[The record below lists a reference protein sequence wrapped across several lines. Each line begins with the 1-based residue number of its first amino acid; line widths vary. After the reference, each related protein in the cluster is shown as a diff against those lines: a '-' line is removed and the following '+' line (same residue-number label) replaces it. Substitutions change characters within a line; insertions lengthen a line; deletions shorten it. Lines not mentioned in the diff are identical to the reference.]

1 MATTKRKTVT
11 YPLVNQAG
19 EKSSTVRLNA
29 DVFGIEPNSQ
39 VVYDAIQVY
48 LSNRRQ
54 ATAKTK
60 YRSEVSGG
68 GKKPWRQKGTGRAR
82 AGSSRST
89 IWVGGGKVH
98 TPDGNQNYK
107 ISMNKSAHDLALKSA
122 LSTIVEN
129 KALIILEDLKLTGK
143 TKEAADV
150 LKIIEAEGKV
160 LLVVDQDNV
169 EIERGVNNLPGVK
182 LVKSNNVSVYDLI
195 NSDKV
200 VLLKDIIKVLTE
212 RLTVGGNE

>member
-1 MATTKRKTVT
+1 MTEIKRKTVT

-29 DVFGIEPNSQ
+29 EVFGIEPHAQ
-39 VVYDAIQVY
+39 VMFDAIQVY
-48 LSNRRQ
+48 LGNRRQ

-89 IWVGGGKVH
+89 LWVGGGKVH

-107 ISMNKSAHDLALKSA
+107 ISMNKSAHNLALRSA
-122 LSTIVEN
+122 LSTITANKVLIVLEN
-129 KALIILEDLKLTGK
+129 LKLEGK
-143 TKEAADV
+143 TKEAVEVFA
-150 LKIIEAEGKV
+150 KIEAAGKV
-160 LLVVDQDNV
+160 LLVSDHEDLNL
-169 EIERGVNNLPGVK
+169 ERATANLPGLK
-182 LVKSNNVSVYDLI
+182 LVKSTNISVYDLL
-195 NSDKV
+195 NADKV
-200 VLLKDIIKVLTE
+200 VVLKDVVKALTD
-212 RLTVGGNE
+212 RLVVGGNE

>member
-1 MATTKRKTVT
+1 MATAKRKTVT

-19 EKSSTVRLNA
+19 EKSSTMRLNA
-29 DVFGIEPNSQ
+29 EVFGIEPNTQ
-39 VVYDAIQVY
+39 VVYDAVQVY

-107 ISMNKSAHDLALKSA
+107 LSMNKSAHDLALKSA
-122 LSTIVEN
+122 LSAIVES
-129 KALIILEDLKLTGK
+129 KVLILLEDLKLSGK
-143 TKEAADV
+143 TKEAVEV
-150 LKIIEAEGKV
+150 LKNIEANGKV
-160 LLVVDQDNV
+160 LLVADYDGV
-169 EIERGVNNLPGVK
+169 EIERSVSNLPGVK
-182 LVKSNNVSVYDLI
+182 LVKSNNVSVYDLV

-200 VLLKDIIKVLTE
+200 VLLKDVVKVLTD
-212 RLTVGGNE
+212 RLAVGGNE

>member
-129 KALIILEDLKLTGK
+129 KTLIILEDLKLTGK

>member
-1 MATTKRKTVT
+1 MATAKRKTVT

-19 EKSSTVRLNA
+19 EKSSTMRLNA
-29 DVFGIEPNSQ
+29 EVFGIEPNTQ
-39 VVYDAIQVY
+39 VVYDAVQVY

-107 ISMNKSAHDLALKSA
+107 LSMNKSAHDLALKSA
-122 LSTIVEN
+122 LSAIVES
-129 KALIILEDLKLTGK
+129 KVLILLEDLKLSGK
-143 TKEAADV
+143 TKEAVEV
-150 LKIIEAEGKV
+150 LKNIEANGKV
-160 LLVVDQDNV
+160 LLVADYDDV
-169 EIERGVNNLPGVK
+169 EIERSVSNLPGVK
-182 LVKSNNVSVYDLI
+182 LVKSNNVSVYDLV

-200 VLLKDIIKVLTE
+200 VLLKDVVKVLTD
-212 RLTVGGNE
+212 RLVVGGNE

>member
-1 MATTKRKTVT
+1 MATAKRKTVT

-19 EKSSTVRLNA
+19 EKSSTMRLNA
-29 DVFGIEPNSQ
+29 EVFGIEPNTQ
-39 VVYDAIQVY
+39 VVYDAVQVY

-107 ISMNKSAHDLALKSA
+107 LSMNKSAHDLALKSA
-122 LSTIVEN
+122 LSAIVES
-129 KALIILEDLKLTGK
+129 KVLILLKDLKLSGK
-143 TKEAADV
+143 TKEAVEV
-150 LKIIEAEGKV
+150 LKNIEANGKV
-160 LLVVDQDNV
+160 LLVADYDDV
-169 EIERGVNNLPGVK
+169 EIERSVSNLPGVK
-182 LVKSNNVSVYDLI
+182 LVKSNNVSVYDLV

-200 VLLKDIIKVLTE
+200 VLLKDVVKVLTD
-212 RLTVGGNE
+212 RLVVGGNE